1 MAVGR
6 AKLCVRGFVM
16 WGDVL
21 ASVEEAWLVL
31 SSSEELEAFL
41 ISTESLN
48 RKIVHGLMEGRL
60 VFTSDGPEGR
70 FPVFRVIPEGC
81 GPALAVVLSDEE
93 YAAVEHGQ

>member
-1 MAVGR
+1 
-6 AKLCVRGFVM
+6 M

-31 SSSEELEAFL
+31 SKSEELPAFL

-70 FPVFRVIPEGC
+70 FPVFRVIPEGG
-81 GPALAVVLSDEE
+81 GPALAVVLSDEQT
-93 YAAVEHGQ
+93 AAIEHGGDHVLVVP

>member
-1 MAVGR
+1 
-6 AKLCVRGFVM
+6 M

-81 GPALAVVLSDEE
+81 GPALAVVLSDEA
-93 YAAVEHGQ
+93 YAAVEHGQYSKGLFA

>member
-1 MAVGR
+1 
-6 AKLCVRGFVM
+6 M

-21 ASVEEAWLVL
+21 WNVRETWSVL
-31 SSSEELEAFL
+31 SKSEELPAFL

-48 RKIVHGLMEGRL
+48 RKIVHGAMEGRL

-81 GPALAVVLSDEE
+81 GPALAVVLSDEQ
-93 YAAVEHGQ
+93 AAAIEHGGDHVLVVP

>member
-1 MAVGR
+1 
-6 AKLCVRGFVM
+6 M

-31 SSSEELEAFL
+31 SKSEELEAFL

-48 RKIVHGLMEGRL
+48 RKIVHGAMEGRL

-81 GPALAVVLSDEE
+81 GPALAVVLSDEA
-93 YAAVEHGQ
+93 YAAVEHGQYSKELFAY